1 MQSEKL
7 SAYQQRIAVWKKQL
21 AASFDVVFREIE
33 IEDRACCLIFL
44 SSLSDGELIAD
55 VVESIVDTV
64 KNRSF
69 IYYPGSVSACMDD
82 QQAMTFLLSGQC
94 VVIVDGEA
102 PYYVIE
108 TRAYPSRSTAEPSVE
123 KSIRAAHDGFVENI
137 IINVGLLRRR
147 IRDPRLRV
155 ILNKEGVKTKT
166 DIAYVY
172 IDGLVDVDLLADFQN
187 RLQNLD
193 EIEIVSERMLCESLY
208 GKTLNPY
215 PHVRYSERPDICAIH
230 LLQGYLVVIVDNA
243 PSAMIIPTTFFE
255 LNKQME
261 EYTQTAVIAV
271 FTRTLRLFGVLL
283 SIYFIPLWMVL
294 MKTQNHTLLNL
305 HLMEDVNIY
314 GFGLQV
320 LLADIAV
327 EWIRQALIHT
337 PDMLSS
343 IMGFIAVFL
352 LGDMAIGLG
361 AYTEEI
367 LLVVALCNIGN
378 LLTPNYE
385 LSLAN
390 KFFRIVLALFALVF
404 GLPGFCF
411 GIVFHVSVLLSTKTI
426 KFPYLYPLCPFSWR
440 ALKRIWLG
448 APIRLRQDKQNE
460 TSNEH

>member
-1 MQSEKL
+1 
-7 SAYQQRIAVWKKQL
+7 
-21 AASFDVVFREIE
+21 
-33 IEDRACCLIFL
+33 
-44 SSLSDGELIAD
+44 
-55 VVESIVDTV
+55 
-64 KNRSF
+64 
-69 IYYPGSVSACMDD
+69 
-82 QQAMTFLLSGQC
+82 
-94 VVIVDGEA
+94 
-102 PYYVIE
+102 
-108 TRAYPSRSTAEPSVE
+108 
-123 KSIRAAHDGFVENI
+123 
-137 IINVGLLRRR
+137 
-147 IRDPRLRV
+147 
-155 ILNKEGVKTKT
+155 
-166 DIAYVY
+166 
-172 IDGLVDVDLLADFQN
+172 
-187 RLQNLD
+187 
-193 EIEIVSERMLCESLY
+193 
-208 GKTLNPY
+208 
-215 PHVRYSERPDICAIH
+215 
-230 LLQGYLVVIVDNA
+230 
-243 PSAMIIPTTFFE
+243 MIIPTTFFE

-411 GIVFHVSVLLSTKTI
+411 GVVFHVSVLLSTKTI